1 MKQIQLFLLAM
12 VLGTVTLWAQPVIS
26 SFSPA
31 TGGTGTTVTINGS
44 GFNTTS
50 ANNIVYFGAAQ
61 ATVTAASATQL
72 TVTSPTSVSG
82 SAKIMVLNTGTNL
95 IGESKKHFI
104 PTFPYGI
111 STSAASSTQF
121 VSQATGTNAGPNL
134 NGESTGR
141 HSGKKLVSGDFDG
154 DGKIDYIAMG
164 TMSSNSITIYRNVNS
179 TAGAGISASTFS
191 SSTMS
196 IDANSYGI
204 SNYSYDLNNDGK
216 LDVLIGRTDGF
227 TVLVNTSSS
236 GSISFSKTTYTPTG
250 TFASATVKAAD
261 MDKDGKLDVVGIYPD
276 NWGGGVVSVY
286 QNTSSG
292 GTIGFNTT
300 PTNIS
305 LSYRTGDVVLGD
317 LDNDGDN
324 EIVTSTNYTFGS
336 GLEKI
341 YYYNN
346 TNSTP
351 GTMSISGTASTIN
364 GSIPGGDYDWNITM
378 ALADFDADGDLDITY
393 VNKGTCSP
401 TAVFVGT
408 NNGGGSFT
416 CFGVGTWSEFY
427 SLTYCTRVGDINGD
441 GKLDIVFHEGN
452 SGGGIKVIMNTY
464 TSGTLSASSFSTYSN
479 LSTNYALPIGW
490 VLDDFNQDGKI
501 DVIYNGYQN
510 ANMFYCTNGNAI
522 YFAKASGA
530 SALNTLSNWSSTL
543 DGTGSAPAN
552 FTSGNFVLDNTQG
565 TTSFNTGGAWTFGA
579 ALGIPSGKKLTIAN
593 NSTWTLSGTV
603 DNSGYVVGGTGS
615 TLQFSTSAASTFNGN
630 AKFVN
635 LTQGGT
641 SAQITLSGNDTVTG
655 TFTNNSGRQVVIGSS
670 GRLVVQGT
678 FSNSGTF
685 SCTAGGTLE
694 MNGSSAQTLGGLS
707 NIISNLIINNTAGV
721 SLGVTSTVNTT
732 LSFTNGLLKLGNFD
746 LNYNGSTV
754 SSAGSGKYVQTNGTG
769 RMKMSIGNN
778 ITKTFPVGFNNYNP
792 VGITNNTGTSDVFG
806 VLTLADVYYNGAS
819 GVVCVDPHVRC
830 TWDINKTNANAGSG
844 VGLKFYW
851 TRAQESGNMIPSWPV
866 PGVQHHDGTNWT
878 NTTFTNQLLYD
889 TTTSLFSL
897 DHQNY
902 SGSFSP
908 FAVGSFLNPL
918 PVKLFDFTAAA
929 EGNKVALNWKVS
941 EENTGSAYEVLH
953 SSNGSVWNSIA
964 SLNGQNTDQA
974 INVYNFKQT
983 NPETVNYYKVKMT
996 DAKNNI
1002 SFSQVERVL
1011 FDARNNT
1018 NILYLFPNPS
1028 NGQVTFNVAESSVY
1042 TLTDASGRV
1051 VKTGSAHGE
1060 TVLSDLAVGVY
1071 ALSVNNNNHVET
1083 IQIIVK

>member
-1 MKQIQLFLLAM
+1 VVQLCIF
-12 VLGTVTLWAQPVIS
+12 
-26 SFSPA
+26 
-31 TGGTGTTVTINGS
+31 
-44 GFNTTS
+44 
-50 ANNIVYFGAAQ
+50 
-61 ATVTAASATQL
+61 
-72 TVTSPTSVSG
+72 
-82 SAKIMVLNTGTNL
+82 K
-95 IGESKKHFI
+95 
-104 PTFPYGI
+104 
-111 STSAASSTQF
+111 
-121 VSQATGTNAGPNL
+121 
-134 NGESTGR
+134 
-141 HSGKKLVSGDFDG
+141 
-154 DGKIDYIAMG
+154 
-164 TMSSNSITIYRNVNS
+164 
-179 TAGAGISASTFS
+179 
-191 SSTMS
+191 
-196 IDANSYGI
+196 
-204 SNYSYDLNNDGK
+204 
-216 LDVLIGRTDGF
+216 
-227 TVLVNTSSS
+227 
-236 GSISFSKTTYTPTG
+236 
-250 TFASATVKAAD
+250 
-261 MDKDGKLDVVGIYPD
+261 
-276 NWGGGVVSVY
+276 
-286 QNTSSG
+286 NTSSG

-300 PTNIS
+300 PTNVTLAARS
-305 LSYRTGDVVLGD
+305 SAVVAGD
-317 LDNDGDN
+317 LDGDGDN
-324 EIVTSTNYTFGS
+324 EIITSTNNIGAY
-336 GLEKI
+336 EYV
-341 YYYNN
+341 YYHNN

-351 GTMSISGTASTIN
+351 GTMSVANTGTLISNNMVTGSYSLSIPLTIADYDNDGDMDLTAITRGGTSTTSLIYLFVNN
-364 GSIPGGDYDWNITM
+364 GSASFSQYQTGG
-378 ALADFDADGDLDITY
+378 
-393 VNKGTCSP
+393 
-401 TAVFVGT
+401 
-408 NNGGGSFT
+408 
-416 CFGVGTWSEFY
+416 FY
-427 SLTYCTRVGDINGD
+427 TSSNTSYFSKPSDINGD
-441 GKLDIVFHEGN
+441 GKLDLVFSQGN
-452 SGGGIKVIMNTY
+452 SGISTCVLLNQY
-464 TSGTLSASSFSTYSN
+464 TSGAMNASSFSN
-479 LSTNYALPIGW
+479 FSTISSGTPMGI
-490 VLDDFNQDGKI
+490 VLDDFNQDGKVDFI
-501 DVIYNGYQN
+501 NNVYFQ
-510 ANMFYCTNGNAI
+510 ANLVYCTNGNAI
-522 YFAKASGA
+522 YFAKATGA
-530 SALNTLSNWSSTL
+530 NNLNTLSNWSSTM
-543 DGTGSAPAN
+543 DGTGSAPSA

-707 NIISNLIINNTAGV
+707 NTISNLIINNTAGV

-778 ITKTFPVGFNNYNP
+778 TTKTFPVGFNNYNP
-792 VGITNNTGTSDVFG
+792 VGITNNTGASDVFS

-819 GVVCVDPHVRC
+819 GVVCSDPHVRC

-851 TRAQESGNMIPSWPV
+851 TRAQESGNMIPSWPT

-878 NTTFTNQLLYD
+878 NTTFTTQLLYD
-889 TTTSLFSL
+889 TTTALFSL

-902 SGSFSP
+902 TGSFSP

-941 EENTGSAYEVLH
+941 EENAGSTYEVLH
-953 SSNGSVWNSIA
+953 SSNGADWQTIGSI
-964 SLNGQNTDQA
+964 NGKNNDQA
-974 INVYNFKQT
+974 INTYQFNHLNPVAINF
-983 NPETVNYYKVKMT
+983 YKIKMI
-996 DAKNNI
+996 DANS
-1002 SFSQVERVL
+1002 SFAYSAVERVA
-1011 FDARNNT
+1011 FDGKINT
-1018 NILYLFPNPS
+1018 NVLYLFPNPS

-1071 ALSVNNNNHVET
+1071 ALSVNNSNHVET